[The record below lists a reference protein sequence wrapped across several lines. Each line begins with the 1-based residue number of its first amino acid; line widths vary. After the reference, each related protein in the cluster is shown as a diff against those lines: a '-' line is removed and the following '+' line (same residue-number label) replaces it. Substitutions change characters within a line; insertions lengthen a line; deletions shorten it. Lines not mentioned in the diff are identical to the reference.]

1 MTSQGTPTKAEA
13 KPTASTRHFLVF
25 LGIVVTVTF
34 AGFAAQHR
42 PVAGGGMVETHEHV
56 IPIYLSL
63 MILNWLLVF
72 FVWRGI
78 RRQGNTFH
86 SLIQGRWASIHDVY
100 RDLILAAAFWGLLL
114 GVAWGLDHLLSQGQ
128 AKSLE
133 LLLPRSTV
141 EVGVWIL
148 TSISAGFC
156 EEFVFRGYVQ
166 RQLFS
171 WSGSTS
177 ISVLGQS
184 FLFGMMHAY
193 QGWMPALRIVVLGV
207 LFGALAAWRRTLRVG
222 MIAHAWQDIW
232 AGWLA
237 NVILRP

>member
-1 MTSQGTPTKAEA
+1 MTSPGTSSKTDA
-13 KPTASTRHFLVF
+13 KPVASTRHFFVF
-25 LGIVVTVTF
+25 LGIVATVTL

-42 PVAGGGMVETHEHV
+42 SVPGGGLAETHEQV
-56 IPIYLSL
+56 IPIYLSVT
-63 MILNWLLVF
+63 ILNWLLVF

-86 SLIQGRWASIHDVY
+86 SLIQGRWASLRDVY
-100 RDLILAAAFWGLLL
+100 RDLSLAAVFWGLLL

-128 AKSLE
+128 AESLE

-166 RQLFS
+166 RQLLS
-171 WSGSTS
+171 WSGSIP

-193 QGWMPALRIVVLGV
+193 QGWMLAFRIVVLGV

-222 MIAHAWQDIW
+222 MIAHAWQDVW